1 MTKQNKVQVRFVL
14 LFPVLLTLLLFLD
27 SKQFAEHFF
36 DGRIFATVLLPIWAA
51 FLYYFADAELRKVI
65 LVMLPLSYLGELI
78 SSPWLELYF
87 YRGMEIPFYIPFG
100 HSVVFASCMMLS
112 TLPKVEEKSELI
124 VKIVKPLLILAIL
137 GVGIFLDDYFSLF
150 FGLLLVIILQ
160 LKGWSHFYM
169 LMAVIVFAI
178 EIIGT
183 YFQCWTWQPESP
195 YLFQTVNP
203 PVGAVYIYV
212 VGDIVVQFCASL
224 FSRQNSEVEEPEKSL
239 ED

>member
-1 MTKQNKVQVRFVL
+1 
-14 LFPVLLTLLLFLD
+14 
-27 SKQFAEHFF
+27 
-36 DGRIFATVLLPIWAA
+36 
-51 FLYYFADAELRKVI
+51 
-65 LVMLPLSYLGELI
+65 
-78 SSPWLELYF
+78 
-87 YRGMEIPFYIPFG
+87 
-100 HSVVFASCMMLS
+100 
-112 TLPKVEEKSELI
+112 
-124 VKIVKPLLILAIL
+124 
-137 GVGIFLDDYFSLF
+137 
-150 FGLLLVIILQ
+150 
-160 LKGWSHFYM
+160 M

-183 YFQCWTWQPESP
+183 YFQCWTWQPESA